1 MALVRA
7 RLVPMA
13 RWLPAAAVARAA
25 EAVHRGPGIPGVLVD
40 SPVAVAV
47 EPVQGQVPQPQAAMA
62 ATVV

>member
-1 MALVRA
+1 MRA

-47 EPVQGQVPQPQAAMA
+47 EPVQGQVQQRLGAQAAMA
-62 ATVV
+62 A